1 MVLDELPDAAYL
13 PELPARGPGGDLIGR
28 GAGLLVDLHVD
39 LQPSGW
45 RFVDRPGRD
54 ATRTRDLLSRD
65 LDALAD
71 TAADYDGWFK
81 VAVAGPWTLA
91 AGVELH
97 RGDKAVADAGA
108 CRDLAESLA
117 AGVAEHLGTLARIL
131 PRAQVVLQLDEPSLP
146 DVLRG
151 GVPTASGFGKLEAV
165 ESHLVED
172 GLRTVL
178 AAAATT
184 TTAGSEPVP
193 TVVHCCADQAPI
205 ELFRAAG
212 ASAVGLDLSSR
223 FTEDDVGV
231 AIESGTGLL
240 VGVLPATDAALPD
253 PQRTADRVRRWW
265 QRLGFDVEKL
275 PGALTLTPTCGL
287 AGASPPY
294 ARAVLAHLRAA
305 GDALTVG

>member
-54 ATRTRDLLSRD
+54 AARTRDMLSRD

-97 RGDKAVADAGA
+97 RGDKSVADAGA

-117 AGVAEHLGTLARIL
+117 AGIAEHLGTLARIL
-131 PRAQVVLQLDEPSLP
+131 PRARVVLQLDEPSLP

-151 GVPTASGFGKLEAV
+151 GVRTASGFGKLEAV
-165 ESHLVED
+165 ESHVVED
-172 GLRTVL
+172 GLRMVL
-178 AAAATT
+178 AAGS
-184 TTAGSEPVP
+184 TAVGEQIR
-193 TVVHCCADQAPI
+193 TAVHCCADEAPI

-212 ASAVGLDLSSR
+212 ASAVGLDLSSK
-223 FTEDDVGV
+223 FTEDAVGV

-240 VGVLPATDAALPD
+240 LGVLPGTDTALPD
-253 PQRTADRVRRWW
+253 PQRSADRVRRWW

-305 GDALTVG
+305 AEELGTG

>member
-54 ATRTRDLLSRD
+54 AARTRDMLSRD

-97 RGDKAVADAGA
+97 RGDKSVADAGA

-117 AGVAEHLGTLARIL
+117 AGIAEHLGTLARIL
-131 PRAQVVLQLDEPSLP
+131 PRARVVLQLDEPSLP

-151 GVPTASGFGKLEAV
+151 GVRTASGFGKLEAV
-165 ESHLVED
+165 ESHVVED
-172 GLRTVL
+172 GLRMVL
-178 AAAATT
+178 AAGS
-184 TTAGSEPVP
+184 TAVGEPIR
-193 TVVHCCADQAPI
+193 TAVHCCADEAPI

-223 FTEDDVGV
+223 FTEDAVGV
-231 AIESGTGLL
+231 TIESGTGLL
-240 VGVLPATDAALPD
+240 LGVLPGTDTALPD
-253 PQRTADRVRRWW
+253 PQRCADRVRRWW

-294 ARAVLAHLRAA
+294 ARAVLSHLRAA
-305 GDALTVG
+305 AEELGTG

>member
-28 GAGLLVDLHVD
+28 GAGLLADLYVD

-54 ATRTRDLLSRD
+54 AARTRDMLSRD

-97 RGDKAVADAGA
+97 RGDKSVADAGA

-131 PRAQVVLQLDEPSLP
+131 PRARVVLQLDEPSLP

-151 GVPTASGFGKLEAV
+151 GVRTASGFGKLEAV

-178 AAAATT
+178 AAAA
-184 TTAGSEPVP
+184 AGAGGEPVR
-193 TVVHCCADQAPI
+193 TIVHCCADEASI

-223 FTEDDVGV
+223 FTEDAVGV

-240 VGVLPATDAALPD
+240 LGVLPGTDTALPD
-253 PQRTADRVRRWW
+253 PQRSADRVRRWW

-287 AGASPPY
+287 AGATPPY

-305 GDALTVG
+305 AEELATG